1 MDPSFRHRQLPGRQT
16 RGGCLWY
23 GILAVVLFVALR
35 WLCSWTID
43 YQWWKEMG
51 QLRTWYSILAYSVI
65 PACGATIIAFVIFW
79 IAHSLALQKAH
90 VRLREHPL
98 YAKLSVLGIFL
109 LAVIVALSTLD
120 TWTVVR
126 YFGGRDLG
134 GAATAWHDPVF
145 GNPLSFYLFKIPFYS
160 DLLGLLLGIVVL
172 GALIYWGAE
181 RGWELTSRIGDWS
194 NVQGMSVTELNLT
207 AR

>member
-1 MDPSFRHRQLPGRQT
+1 MDPSFRHRQIPGRQT

-23 GILAVVLFVALR
+23 AIVAIVLFVALR
-35 WLCSWTID
+35 WLCTYTID

-51 QLRTWYSILAYSVI
+51 QLHTWFSILAYSLI
-65 PACGATIIAFVIFW
+65 PATGATIIAFVIFW
-79 IAHSLALQKAH
+79 IAHSLALKQAH

-98 YAKLSVLGIFL
+98 YAKLTAVGIFL
-109 LAVIVALSTLD
+109 LAMIVALSTLD

-172 GALIYWGAE
+172 GALDLLGRRTRLGTHRAALAIG
-181 RGWELTSRIGDWS
+181 GTSRKS
-194 NVQGMSVTELNLT
+194 TSPS
-207 AR
+207 